1 MGFFFICLFV
11 KSCNKSLSRVFSKL
25 HCVFEIR
32 SKFVSRVTMSTSF
45 FFRIYKFAS
54 PWIWLSLFFSYF
66 QLASKLMSTYIA
78 IQLFVDMT
86 ISAKYIYSF
95 SVCLVSQFRFF
106 LKLHCVFSNKM
117 FLVFK
122 SYPVYKFFLRS
133 KNSLSPRFWLDL
145 FCCMCNLGMELEAR
159 NNKRTSRF

>member
-1 MGFFFICLFV
+1 M
-11 KSCNKSLSRVFSKL
+11 SRVFSKL

-106 LKLHCVFSNKM
+106 FWNYTVFFQIRC
-117 FLVFK
+117 FLF
-122 SYPVYKFFLRS
+122 SRAILSTSFFLDPKIPFLHDS
-133 KNSLSPRFWLDL
+133 DWIF
-145 FCCMCNLGMELEAR
+145 FVACAI
-159 NNKRTSRF
+159 